1 MELKD
6 SSTIKVE
13 FASNLLPEFL
23 NIGVSE
29 KVKPLTLT
37 GFANAST
44 VLDGVIH
51 RFSVRVKRHAPDVK
65 RTII

>member
-23 NIGVSE
+23 NIWSVRVKVSE
-29 KVKPLTLT
+29 GDPLLT
-37 GFANAST
+37 GFANVLT
-44 VLDGVIH
+44 VLGSLID
-51 RFSVRVKRHAPDVK
+51 FL
-65 RTII
+65 